1 MAENLT
7 KGIFITLDG
16 PEGCGKSTQSRLL
29 KEELAAVGYDVIH
42 TFEPGG
48 TLLGSRIRSILLE
61 KDDIRLDSKA
71 ELLLFEADRAQHIEE
86 LIRPAVEEKKIVI
99 CDRFNTATFAY
110 QGYGLGM
117 DMDLIKSVD
126 KASTGGLNPDL
137 TIVLDLEV
145 STGLERATAENG
157 PDRMEERSSEFHE
170 KVREGYL
177 ELARKSPDRIK
188 VIEVR
193 ETIDETFELI
203 KKEVYDVI
211 KRYKGTA

>member
-211 KRYKGTA
+211 KRYKRTT